1 MLKMTKYI
9 YNIKKPL
16 QPTGGP
22 RVLLYYLYSFT
33 VWFAAPQT
41 ILGEGP
47 PPPPGRDTNWDGRSW
62 ATELGTMTTRP
73 SHHLFKSI

>member
-1 MLKMTKYI
+1 MTKYN

-22 RVLLYYLYSFT
+22 WVLLFYLYSIT

-41 ILGEGP
+41 ILGEGHP
-47 PPPPGRDTNWDGRSW
+47 PPRAEIRTGTVGFEL
-62 ATELGTMTTRP
+62 ELGTMTTRP